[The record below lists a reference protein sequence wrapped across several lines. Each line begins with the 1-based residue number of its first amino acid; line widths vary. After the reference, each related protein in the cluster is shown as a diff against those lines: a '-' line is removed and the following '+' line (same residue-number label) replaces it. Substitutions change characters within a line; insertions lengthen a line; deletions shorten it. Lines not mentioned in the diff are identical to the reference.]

1 MSGND
6 GTSIQR
12 GNQIE
17 NSDTP
22 SVVDPN
28 SQHVPAN
35 GGGSQVGPSDL
46 DIAINSAIINYSN
59 CMKLKGNFGNNSVNN
74 FKKKEVQK
82 SALID
87 ELIGPIEDEEE
98 WLTVIFNYAMESDQ
112 DIIKNSIKQ
121 LIEDFKR
128 KKLVIPQ
135 YLKQILGQMTYIERI
150 IDFFSPTKPKI
161 ISKTNLDENPTA
173 PHKSVQ

>member
-6 GTSIQR
+6 GTSSQI

-17 NSDTP
+17 NSGTP
-22 SVVDPN
+22 SVIDPK
-28 SQHVPAN
+28 SQHVLAKR
-35 GGGSQVGPSDL
+35 GGSQVGPSDL
-46 DIAINSAIINYSN
+46 DIAINSAIINCSN
-59 CMKLKGNFGNNSVNN
+59 CMKLKGNLCNNSVNN

-112 DIIKNSIKQ
+112 DIIKNSIRQ
-121 LIEDFKR
+121 LI
-128 KKLVIPQ
+128 
-135 YLKQILGQMTYIERI
+135 
-150 IDFFSPTKPKI
+150 
-161 ISKTNLDENPTA
+161 
-173 PHKSVQ
+173 